1 MLGERHRYL
10 IALGGNVRHHR
21 HGPPEAV
28 LRAAM
33 VALEEL
39 GRVRACSNV
48 LRSSPLGPSKRCY
61 ANAAL
66 VLETRKRPRKLLH
79 ALKTLERK
87 FDRRGG
93 GQRWSARTLD
103 LDIVLWSGGAW
114 GDDALT
120 IPHPEFRRR
129 DFVLRPAAA
138 IAPQWRDPLTGLTV
152 AQLLFRL
159 RRQGA

>member
-1 MLGERHRYL
+1 MSEGRQRYL

-21 HGPPEAV
+21 HGAPEDV

-33 VALEEL
+33 DALEDV
-39 GRVRACSNV
+39 GKVRVRSPIV
-48 LRSSPLGPSKRCY
+48 QSRPLGPSKRRY

-66 VLETRKRPRKLLH
+66 LLDTRKEPRKLLH
-79 ALKTLERK
+79 KLKKLERR
-87 FDRRGG
+87 FDRRIG
-93 GQRWSARTLD
+93 GQRWSSRTLD
-103 LDIVLWSGGAW
+103 LDIVLWSGGVWA
-114 GDDALT
+114 DDALT

-138 IAPQWRDPLTGLTV
+138 IAPRWRDPLTGLTL
-152 AQLLFRL
+152 AQLLFRH